1 MVEDRAHQHTRLGPW
16 RLKQKSRRGIRA
28 PRRLVVDSFTLSHP
42 EGIERRLIDR
52 RRRGEPLIGLVG
64 GERLAGQR
72 PEQSIHLTPVI
83 AHLLQLSLHVR
94 DHAIRRFRAVTHIDR
109 SVVGIIFGRRI
120 VNPCRIPVAVV
131 PEVVTATDQLHA
143 VVMRSV
149 PALIVPFRTIRAEYF
164 VLRTLPA
171 FASLNPTALVKRH
184 RRNLLRFWLRTE
196 VRVLRFY
203 LLHVLRFGLL
213 RLGPHISLR
222 VLLAGW
228 RNWSWRSCSRFRPR
242 RCRSGFR
249 RCLRTWGRRFHSFPA
264 LLRLLLRTGRRRAG
278 PLTGNIPFRRGGSCR
293 FLARWSFPALPCT
306 GLSRSSALGRRATFL
321 HRSGLLRGRGL
332 RLRRFPLRLL
342 CFSRARFFRCAL
354 AL

>member
-1 MVEDRAHQHTRLGPW
+1 MLKDRARQHTRLGSW

-52 RRRGEPLIGLVG
+52 RRRSEPLIGLVG

-72 PEQSIHLTPVI
+72 PEQSIHLTSVI
-83 AHLLQLSLHVR
+83 AHLLQHGLHVG
-94 DHAIRRFRAVTHIDR
+94 DHLIRRLSVVTHIDR

-120 VNPCRIPVAVV
+120 VTPCRIPVAVV

-149 PALIVPFRTIRAEYF
+149 PALIVPFRTIRSEYF
-164 VLRTLPA
+164 VLRPLPA
-171 FASLNPTALVKRH
+171 FASLNPTALVKRN

-196 VRVLRFY
+196 VRVLRFD
-203 LLHVLRFGLL
+203 LLHLLRIGLL

-228 RNWSWRSCSRFRPR
+228 QSWSWRSCSRFRPR

-264 LLRLLLRTGRRRAG
+264 LLRLLLRTGRRR
-278 PLTGNIPFRRGGSCR
+278 PDRLTGNI
-293 FLARWSFPALPCT
+293 
-306 GLSRSSALGRRATFL
+306 RS
-321 HRSGLLRGRGL
+321 
-332 RLRRFPLRLL
+332 
-342 CFSRARFFRCAL
+342 
-354 AL
+354 